1 MDEKTKYVQIEIL
14 DILFNEQVCNLV
26 YMQDVTD
33 IYKEIER
40 KKAQENIILANFYT
54 NRKL

>member
-26 YMQDVTD
+26 YMQDVTQ